1 MKTCLEAR
9 YTFHTLLTACEMVK
23 DTEELMKYLVAK
35 AEQKCL
41 VGIC

>member
-1 MKTCLEAR
+1 MKTCLGAR
-9 YTFHTLLTACEMVK
+9 YTFHILLTACKVFK
-23 DTEELMKYLVAK
+23 DVELMKYFVEK